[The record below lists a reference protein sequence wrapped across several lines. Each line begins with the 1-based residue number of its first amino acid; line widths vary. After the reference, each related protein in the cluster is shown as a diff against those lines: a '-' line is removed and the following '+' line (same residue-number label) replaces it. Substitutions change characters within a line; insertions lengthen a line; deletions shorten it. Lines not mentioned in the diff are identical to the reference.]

1 MHKCAGS
8 IGKHGSITLRRR
20 TKKRPKPQGWGERA
34 FEQGCEYARTFFSF
48 DQQLVLPHAKI
59 A

>member
-1 MHKCAGS
+1 MCRKQRQAWEHHPAQAKE
-8 IGKHGSITLRRR
+8 
-20 TKKRPKPQGWGERA
+20 KRPKPQGWGERA

-48 DQQLVLPHAKI
+48 DQQLVFPHAEI

>member
-1 MHKCAGS
+1 VQEAWASMGASPCAGE
-8 IGKHGSITLRRR
+8 R
-20 TKKRPKPQGWGERA
+20 KKDQSPKDGGERA